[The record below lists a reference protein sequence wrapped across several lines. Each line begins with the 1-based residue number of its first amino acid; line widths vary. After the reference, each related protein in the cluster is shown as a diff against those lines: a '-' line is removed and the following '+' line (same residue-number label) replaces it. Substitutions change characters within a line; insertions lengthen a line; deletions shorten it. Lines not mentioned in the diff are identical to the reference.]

1 MRPVFR
7 LPHDV
12 TLTAA
17 SDMDL
22 RLFVARQKYNVR
34 AKRLAEKELR
44 RRMMAPIAT
53 SAPRPAG
60 ETAPIQSRKADRPKG
75 SLADIAWLG
84 VMLGAGA
91 LALHVIGWWARL

>member
-22 RLFVARQKYNVR
+22 RLFVAHQKYNVR

-53 SAPRPAG
+53 SAAN
-60 ETAPIQSRKADRPKG
+60 
-75 SLADIAWLG
+75 
-84 VMLGAGA
+84 
-91 LALHVIGWWARL
+91 